1 MEAIFKEFTVVVSHF
16 LEVTAVVL
24 ITIGAVEAIFKF
36 FLYWFRLKTTK
47 GVRREVWLNF
57 GQWLL
62 LGLEFT
68 LAADIVKTA
77 IAPTWNDIGQ
87 LGAIA
92 VMRTFLSYFLERDM
106 ELATKTNSASS
117 ITLKKREA
125 A

>member
-1 MEAIFKEFTVVVSHF
+1 
-16 LEVTAVVL
+16 
-24 ITIGAVEAIFKF
+24 
-36 FLYWFRLKTTK
+36 LYWFRLKTTK

-57 GQWLL
+57 GQWLI

-106 ELATKTNSASS
+106 ELATKTNSISS

-125 A
+125 S